1 MSLEKAVEN
10 ISIHAPTRGATTCRI
25 ASFFT
30 GRISIHAPTRGATL
44 IDLFIRV
51 FLDNF
56 NPRSHEGSD
65 GIHFVTPVVTVLFQS
80 TLPRGER
87 HEMDIVKTL
96 PTVIS
101 IHAPTRG
108 ATPGPATVNS
118 FSLFQ
123 STLPR
128 GERPSWGSN
137 LLAKAAISIHAP
149 TRGATTIHP
158 TAAPYR
164 AISIHAPT
172 RGATRLAFTRKR
184 EKLFQS
190 TLPRGERRIQ
200 NITEI

>member
-10 ISIHAPTRGATTCRI
+10 ISIHAPTRGATAAAPLTTAPSRISIHAPTRGATTCRI

-87 HEMDIVKTL
+87 QDHKVKSFPL
-96 PTVIS
+96 FEIS

-108 ATPGPATVNS
+108 ATVYP
-118 FSLFQ
+118 LLLHYYQEFQ

-128 GERPSWGSN
+128 GERRMIPCFLQSET
-137 LLAKAAISIHAP
+137 LISIHAP
-149 TRGATTIHP
+149 TRGATQ
-158 TAAPYR
+158 
-164 AISIHAPT
+164 
-172 RGATRLAFTRKR
+172 L
-184 EKLFQS
+184 L
-190 TLPRGERRIQ
+190 
-200 NITEI
+200 NI